1 MNLEESKQLLALS
14 RKEPNA
20 RKRIRLLA
28 VSLFFEGEN
37 RTNIAKRLNT
47 ARGSVNKWVSNY
59 LNNGVAGLNNK
70 PIKGRPAK
78 LTSEQLNTL
87 LDYIKQSARSSE
99 GGRLMGEDIAQY
111 IHDQFNVRY
120 HTDHIYKLLKK
131 PGFSWITSRSKH
143 PKQSKES
150 QEAFKKVPSG
160 NDPSHPGHLPLD
172 RIDMWF
178 QDEAWFGQQN
188 QTTRLWAETGSRSR
202 AIKQQQFEYSYLFG
216 AVCPSNGKTEA
227 LISLIVNKEI
237 MTQHMELISKATE
250 AGRHAGVIVDG
261 AGWHTFDTVR
271 PFNNKTLIK
280 LPAYSTELNP
290 IEQVWSW
297 IRQHC
302 LSNRV
307 FSDYEEIVEKVS
319 QAWNEFIS
327 VPKRVKDM
335 CFRDWIKLV

>member
-78 LTSEQLNTL
+78 LTSQQLDTL
-87 LDYIKQSARSSE
+87 SHYVKQSARSSE

-111 IHDQFNVRY
+111 IDDQFNVRY

-131 PGFSWITSRSKH
+131 LGFSWITSRSKH

-160 NDPSHPGHLPLD
+160 NDPSHPRTPS
-172 RIDMWF
+172 F
-178 QDEAWFGQQN
+178 
-188 QTTRLWAETGSRSR
+188 RS
-202 AIKQQQFEYSYLFG
+202 
-216 AVCPSNGKTEA
+216 
-227 LISLIVNKEI
+227 
-237 MTQHMELISKATE
+237 H
-250 AGRHAGVIVDG
+250 
-261 AGWHTFDTVR
+261 
-271 PFNNKTLIK
+271 
-280 LPAYSTELNP
+280 
-290 IEQVWSW
+290 
-297 IRQHC
+297 
-302 LSNRV
+302 
-307 FSDYEEIVEKVS
+307 
-319 QAWNEFIS
+319 
-327 VPKRVKDM
+327 
-335 CFRDWIKLV
+335 